1 MSYRQTIDPEVEDD
15 EVRKYT
21 EQNIRDHHNKTVT
34 VFNKI
39 IYLAQIIYSTVF
51 RLGRFFVWKNSE
63 VHYQVIN

>member
-1 MSYRQTIDPEVEDD
+1 MSYRQTIDPEVED

-39 IYLAQIIYSTVF
+39 IYLAQIIYCTVLF
-51 RLGRFFVWKNSE
+51 LGWVDFWYGKIVKCIIRL
-63 VHYQVIN
+63 